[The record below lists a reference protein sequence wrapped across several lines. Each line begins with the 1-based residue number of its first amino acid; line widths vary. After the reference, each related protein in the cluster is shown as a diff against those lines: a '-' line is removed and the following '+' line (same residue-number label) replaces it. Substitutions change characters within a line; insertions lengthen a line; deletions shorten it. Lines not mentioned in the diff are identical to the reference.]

1 MPVPRTAACGLD
13 AVPDKDVTA
22 ADTPGC
28 RRRGPSLD
36 KTAQTQR
43 QITEA
48 ALAIFLEQGIT
59 RTTMAQIATQAG
71 VAKGTIY
78 SYYPSKEALLRGV
91 VVQALAQSAA
101 YQPLCRRPGETA
113 QALLRRSLLPT
124 MEAIERSERGGLARL
139 ILTEAKQHPELARLY
154 KELAFDPWQQ
164 HVLGILQLACDEGE
178 LRSAN
183 PEDCARLLASP
194 FWMGMVHNG
203 LLTDDPLQHVAIAP
217 LMEQLIALLF
227 ASPMPSHFLPT
238 RSQP

>member
-1 MPVPRTAACGLD
+1 MSVPRTAVCSPD
-13 AVPDKDVTA
+13 AVPEKDGAPVA
-22 ADTPGC
+22 EAVC

-59 RTTMAQIATQAG
+59 RATMAQIAARAG

-78 SYYPSKEALLRGV
+78 TYYPSKEALLRGV
-91 VVQALAQSAA
+91 VLQALAQSAA

-124 MEAIERSERGGLARL
+124 MEAIERSDRGRLARL

-164 HVLGILQLACDEGE
+164 HVLGILQLACEEGE
-178 LRSAN
+178 LQSQA
-183 PEDCARLLASP
+183 PEDYARLLASP

-203 LLTDDPLQHVAIAP
+203 LLTDDPQQHVAIAP

-227 ASPMPSHFLPT
+227 ASPLPSS
-238 RSQP
+238 SQPVRSLP

>member
-1 MPVPRTAACGLD
+1 MSALHPPSCSPGEGSEMPVSTSGACAA
-13 AVPDKDVTA
+13 
-22 ADTPGC
+22 

-183 PEDCARLLASP
+183 PQDCARLLASP

-203 LLTDDPLQHVAIAP
+203 LLTDDPQQHVAIAP